1 MFLDIAHSTGV
12 AEAMGELRVHDR
24 ITRFFFDI
32 DEPISSHGGAV
43 HAYVG
48 DEVIVCWP
56 VTTDPARNGRCAL
69 CFFAIERSMGALQ
82 QTIVVSL
89 SCSGLPGWLH
99 ARPVTVSECGD
110 VTRQLAFS
118 ATPRTSQ
125 RGYASLQGGRSA
137 VGGLGICCVTGQSSD
152 LGGQSIAVRGRR
164 EQVAA
169 HIIQHA

>member
-69 CFFAIERSMGALQ
+69 CFFAIERSMARLAADYRREFELLRP
-82 QTIVVSL
+82 SRL
-89 SCSGLPGWLH
+89 A
-99 ARPVTVSECGD
+99 ARPSRYC
-110 VTRQLAFS
+110 
-118 ATPRTSQ
+118 
-125 RGYASLQGGRSA
+125 
-137 VGGLGICCVTGQSSD
+137 
-152 LGGQSIAVRGRR
+152 
-164 EQVAA
+164 
-169 HIIQHA
+169 